1 MAQRT
6 AKKQG
11 AATITEAADTSS
23 ATVSSLEAREATRL
37 FNEAL
42 AATDE
47 PSGVELFLASHA
59 SLAREWSTPEEDE
72 AWQDL

>member
-11 AATITEAADTSS
+11 TVAVTETTAALS
-23 ATVSSLEAREATRL
+23 ATAGSVEAREATRL

-47 PSGVELFLASHA
+47 PSGVELYLASHA
-59 SLAREWSTPEEDE
+59 TLAREWSTPEEDA

>member
-6 AKKQG
+6 AKKQR
-11 AATITEAADTSS
+11 
-23 ATVSSLEAREATRL
+23 TVSVTEPADAFNATASSVEAREATRL

-47 PSGVELFLASHA
+47 PSGVDLYLASHA
-59 SLAREWSTPEEDE
+59 SLAREWSTPEEDA